1 MDDKKRGLDDLLSD
15 LGIGENEAAPE
26 VVLKEEEAAPI
37 VTPASPTQDPKS
49 VLEHFMV
56 GLLLRLDPAYSVDI
70 VQEGELFR
78 VEIQGGDS
86 GRVIGRE
93 GKTLQSLEF
102 IANVAM
108 AKQFGP
114 AYRVVLDAAG
124 YRRRNEERIRRLA
137 SDAVLQVEVSGQPIE
152 LPPMRPSERRLIH
165 VMLKQHP
172 KVTTTSVGE
181 GEERHVVVMPRDGSQ
196 PPVAEEGGSDE

>member
-26 VVLKEEEAAPI
+26 VVPREEEGPI
-37 VTPASPTQDPKS
+37 VAPAPPQEDPKS
-49 VLEHFMV
+49 VLENFLV
-56 GLLLRLDPAYSVDI
+56 GLLLRLDPAYSVD
-70 VQEGELFR
+70 VQQQENLFR
-78 VEIQGGDS
+78 VEVLGGDS

-93 GKTLQSLEF
+93 GRTLQSLEF
-102 IANVAM
+102 LTNVVM
-108 AKQFGP
+108 AKHFGP

-137 SDAVLQVEVSGQPIE
+137 ADAALQVEMSGQPVE
-152 LPPMRPSERRLIH
+152 LPPMRPSERRIIH
-165 VMLKQHP
+165 VLLKQHP

-181 GEERHVVVMPRDGSQ
+181 GEARHVVVMPRAEAES
-196 PPVAEEGGSDE
+196 PPEEP